1 MSKTFVLMK
10 TLLVT
15 AGLAMG
21 ANAWATD
28 PYTLT
33 DNGNGTWTETYDF
46 DAAEKGK
53 GKGNT
58 YFTRVEAFDLG
69 GTERTY
75 YSFDCDRIE
84 LNERFSADE
93 LPEGTPNKRWEIG
106 ESTPLHH
113 SFGTDHGFQVL
124 KLKAG
129 DKVAFFYT
137 GTVSFRGTPNVT
149 DAVSDGTALVSG
161 TEYTIKENGPLTV
174 TVPNNSTTQISKITI
189 TTSAPVL
196 ARPTINFSE
205 MTENAGL
212 YNPTFVPTS
221 SDAGVTFKKK
231 DDDTDVTSGYTF
243 TSAGTL
249 TVYASKDGRPNSAR
263 ASYTITA
270 AQVGMILAN
279 SVATSSIVGN
289 VNYNTGVT
297 IADGRDVTGSWALPG
312 LTFGGNSWYFRS
324 NIVRQEKDPQSLSC
338 TVLNENRVAVL
349 KHRHHR
355 TETEAEYL
363 AYDYLTSTSNSASFS
378 KQTISGVKYYSQFE
392 QYDLYVS
399 PSDVVSVTI
408 GATGYSTFSSPV
420 PLDFSG
426 ISGLTAY
433 VATSVADGAVHLT
446 SVTTAPANTG
456 LVLAGTANETYNIPV
471 TASAED
477 PASNMLV
484 GCIVSTT
491 VAADATSGF
500 NNYVLVNEGGTAKF
514 QSLVDK
520 GATVGAVGAGKAFLK
535 NGAYSSGARSLQ
547 IVFDD
552 ETTGIRSL
560 TPSPSPARPLDA
572 CYQRDARKGEGSIYT
587 LSGQRAEKP
596 TKGLYIVNGKKVIMK

>member
-1 MSKTFVLMK
+1 MK
-10 TLLVT
+10 VFLAA
-15 AGLAMG
+15 AGLCVG
-21 ANAWATD
+21 TSAWATD

-33 DNGNGTWTETYDF
+33 DNGDGTWTETYDF
-46 DAAEKGK
+46 DAAKRGK
-53 GKGNT
+53 GQGNT
-58 YFTRVEAFDLG
+58 YFTRVEAFNNVG
-69 GTERTY
+69 EGERTY

-93 LPEGTPNKRWEIG
+93 LPEGTPEKRWEIG
-106 ESTPLHH
+106 ASTPLHH
-113 SFGTDHGFQVL
+113 SFGTVHGFQVL

-129 DKVAFFYT
+129 DKVAFYYT

-149 DAVSDGTALVSG
+149 DAVSDGTALVNG
-161 TEYTIKENGPLTV
+161 TEYTIKEDNPLTV
-174 TVPNNSTTQISKITI
+174 TVANNTTTQISKITI

-196 ARPTINFSE
+196 ARPSFSFSE
-205 MTENAGL
+205 MTKSGDY

-221 SDAGVTFKKK
+221 TDDGVTFKKK

-243 TSAGTL
+243 TSAGPL
-249 TVYASKDGRPNSAR
+249 TVYASMDGRPNSAR
-263 ASYTITA
+263 ASYTVTA

-279 SVATSSIVGN
+279 SVLPSSIVGN

-297 IADGRDVTGSWALPG
+297 IADGTDVTGSWALPG

-324 NIVRQEKDPQSLSC
+324 NIVRQEKDPQSVSC

-349 KHRHHR
+349 KHRHHK

-392 QYDLYVS
+392 QYDLYVN
-399 PSDVVSVTI
+399 PSEVVSVTI
-408 GATGYSTFSSPV
+408 GATGYTTFSSPV

-426 ISGLTAY
+426 VSGLTAY
-433 VATSVADGAVHLT
+433 VARSVGDGAVHLT

-456 LVLAGTANETYNIPV
+456 LVLAGTPNATYNIPV
-471 TASAED
+471 TASAEA

-514 QSLVDK
+514 QSLVEN
-520 GATVGAVGAGKAFLK
+520 GATIPADKAFL
-535 NGAYSSGARSLQ
+535 NAGTYSAARSLQ

-552 ETTGIRSL
+552 VTTSISRIDNGEFLR
-560 TPSPSPARPLDA
+560 PSEQASPWAE
-572 CYQRDARKGEGSIYT
+572 RKVENLVYDLQGRRVN
-587 LSGQRAEKP
+587 QP
-596 TKGLYIVNGKKVIMK
+596 MKGLYIVNGKKVIMK

>member
-1 MSKTFVLMK
+1 
-10 TLLVT
+10 
-15 AGLAMG
+15 MG
-21 ANAWATD
+21 TSAWATD

-33 DNGNGTWTETYDF
+33 DNGDGTWTETYDF
-46 DAAEKGK
+46 DAARSSS
-53 GKGNT
+53 GNT
-58 YFTRVEAFDLG
+58 YFTRVEAFNLG

-93 LPEGTPNKRWEIG
+93 LGDGGTKVWEIG
-106 ESTPLHH
+106 KTTPLHH
-113 SFGTDHGFQVL
+113 TFGTNHGFQVL

-129 DKVAFFYT
+129 DKVAFFYFAGYA
-137 GTVSFRGTPNVT
+137 GTASFRGTPNVEESVNAG
-149 DAVSDGTALVSG
+149 DALVSG

-174 TVPNNSTTQISKITI
+174 TVPNNSTTQISKIAI

-196 ARPTINFSE
+196 ARPSFSFSE
-205 MTENAGL
+205 MTKSGDY

-221 SDAGVTFKKK
+221 TDAGVTFKKK

-243 TSAGTL
+243 TSAGAL
-249 TVYASKDGRPNSAR
+249 TVYASKAGRPNSAR
-263 ASYTITA
+263 ASYTVTA

-279 SVATSSIVGN
+279 SVATSSLISSAI
-289 VNYNTGVT
+289 NYETGAVPT
-297 IADGRDVTGSWALPG
+297 HGSSVSGTWIIPG
-312 LTFGGNSWYFRS
+312 LTFGSGFVFRTSPDRIKQESGS
-324 NIVRQEKDPQSLSC
+324 NNLTC
-338 TVLNENRVAVL
+338 TVLNENRVAVF
-349 KHRHHR
+349 KHNYYIHNDSTR
-355 TETEAEYL
+355 
-363 AYDYLTSTSNSASFS
+363 YDYLTSDKNYANFNKTGTGGSMKSDVFL
-378 KQTISGVKYYSQFE
+378 

-399 PSDVVSVTI
+399 PSEVVSTTI
-408 GATGYSTFSSPV
+408 GATGYSTFSCPV

-433 VATSVADGAVHLT
+433 VAKSVGDGKVTLT

-456 LVLAGTANETYNIPV
+456 LVLKGTAGVKYDIPV
-471 TASAED
+471 TASAEA
-477 PASNMLV
+477 PASNLLV

-491 VAADATSGF
+491 VAADATFDF

-514 QSLVDK
+514 QSLVEN
-520 GATVGAVGAGKAFLK
+520 GATVTGGKAFLK

-552 ETTGIRSL
+552 ETTGISRIEN
-560 TPSPSPARPLDA
+560 
-572 CYQRDARKGEGSIYT
+572 GELKVENSVYDLQGRRVT
-587 LSGQRAEKP
+587 KP

>member
-1 MSKTFVLMK
+1 MKQKLLKTMRVFLA
-10 TLLVT
+10 T
-15 AGLAMG
+15 AGLCVG
-21 ANAWATD
+21 TSAWATD

-33 DNGNGTWTETYDF
+33 DNGNDTWTETYDF
-46 DAAEKGK
+46 DAARSSS
-53 GKGNT
+53 GNT
-58 YFTRVEAFDLG
+58 YFTRFEPITVTGESNN
-69 GTERTY
+69 Y
-75 YSFDCDRIE
+75 YSFECERIE
-84 LNERFSADE
+84 LNERFSAEQLGD
-93 LPEGTPNKRWEIG
+93 GTSGKVWEIG
-106 ESTPLHH
+106 RSTPLHH
-113 SFGTDHGFQVL
+113 SFDGDHGFQVL

-129 DKVAFFYT
+129 DKVAFYFS
-137 GTVSFRGTPNVT
+137 GKAISFRGIPNVT
-149 DAVSDGTALVSG
+149 GDFYANDALVSER
-161 TEYTIKENGPLTV
+161 EYTINADGPLTV
-174 TVPNNSTTQISKITI
+174 TVPNNKTGNETQISKITI
-189 TTSAPVL
+189 TTSVPVL
-196 ARPTINFSE
+196 ARPTFSFSE
-205 MTENAGL
+205 MTESAGR
-212 YNPTFVPTS
+212 YNPTFAPTS
-221 SDAGVTFKKK
+221 TDAGVTFKKK

-263 ASYTITA
+263 ASYTVTA
-270 AQVGMILAN
+270 AQVGMILAK
-279 SVATSSIVGN
+279 SVLPSSIVGN
-289 VNYNTGVT
+289 VNYNDGTT
-297 IADGRDVTGSWALPG
+297 ISNGTNVTGSWALPG
-312 LTFGGNSWYFRS
+312 LTFGGDSWCFRS
-324 NIVRQEKDPQSLSC
+324 NIIRQEKNPQSVSC

-355 TETEAEYL
+355 TETAAEYL

-378 KQTISGVKYYSQFE
+378 KQTISDVKYYSQFE
-392 QYDLYVS
+392 QYDLYVN
-399 PSDVVSVTI
+399 PSEVVSTTI
-408 GATGYSTFSSPV
+408 GVTGYSTFSCPV

-426 ISGLTAY
+426 VSGLTAY

-456 LVLAGTANETYNIPV
+456 LVLAGTANEIYNIPV
-471 TASAED
+471 TASAEV

-514 QSLVDK
+514 QSLVEN
-520 GATVGAVGAGKAFLK
+520 GATVTGGKAFLK

-560 TPSPSPARPLDA
+560 TPNPYL
-572 CYQRDARKGEGSIYT
+572 KGEGSIYT

-596 TKGLYIVNGKKVIMK
+596 TKGLYIVNGKKVIIK

>member
-1 MSKTFVLMK
+1 MKQKLLKTMK
-10 TLLVT
+10 VFLAA
-15 AGLAMG
+15 AGLCVG
-21 ANAWATD
+21 TSAWATD

-33 DNGNGTWTETYDF
+33 DNDNGTWTETYDF
-46 DAAEKGK
+46 DAARSSS
-53 GKGNT
+53 GNT
-58 YFTRVEAFDLG
+58 YFTRFEPITVTGESNN
-69 GTERTY
+69 Y
-75 YSFDCDRIE
+75 YSFECERIE
-84 LNERFSADE
+84 LNERFSAEQLGD
-93 LPEGTPNKRWEIG
+93 GTSGKVWEIG
-106 ESTPLHH
+106 KSTPLHH
-113 SFGTDHGFQVL
+113 SFGSDHGFQVL

-129 DKVAFFYT
+129 DKVAFYFS
-137 GTVSFRGTPNVT
+137 GKAISFRGTPNVKGE
-149 DAVSDGTALVSG
+149 VSDSTDLVSS
-161 TEYTIKENGPLTV
+161 TEYTIKEDGPLTV
-174 TVPNNSTTQISKITI
+174 TVPNNKTGNETQISKITI

-212 YNPTFVPTS
+212 YNPTFKPTS

-378 KQTISGVKYYSQFE
+378 KQTISGVKHYSQFE
-392 QYDLYVS
+392 QYDLYVN
-399 PSDVVSVTI
+399 PSEVVSTTI
-408 GATGYSTFSSPV
+408 GATGYSTFSCPV

-426 ISGLTAY
+426 VSGLTAY
-433 VATSVADGAVHLT
+433 VAKSVGDGKVTLT

-456 LVLAGTANETYNIPV
+456 LVLKGTAGESYNIPV
-471 TASAED
+471 GTSAET
-477 PASNMLV
+477 PASNLLV

-514 QSLVDK
+514 QSLVDN
-520 GATVGAVGAGKAFLK
+520 GATIPANKAFL
-535 NGAYSSGARSLQ
+535 NAGTYSAARSLQ

-552 ETTGIRSL
+552 ETTGIRIL
-560 TPSPSPARPLDA
+560 TPNPYL
-572 CYQRDARKGEGSIYT
+572 KGEGSIYT

>member
-1 MSKTFVLMK
+1 MK
-10 TLLVT
+10 VFLAA
-15 AGLAMG
+15 AGLCVG
-21 ANAWATD
+21 TSAWATD

-33 DNGNGTWTETYDF
+33 DNDNGTWTETYDF
-46 DAAEKGK
+46 DAARSSS
-53 GKGNT
+53 GNT
-58 YFTRVEAFDLG
+58 YFTRFEPITVTGESNN
-69 GTERTY
+69 Y
-75 YSFDCDRIE
+75 YSFECERIE
-84 LNERFSADE
+84 LNERFSAEQLGD
-93 LPEGTPNKRWEIG
+93 GTSGKVWEIG
-106 ESTPLHH
+106 KSTPLHH
-113 SFGTDHGFQVL
+113 SFGSDHGFQVL

-129 DKVAFFYT
+129 DKVAFYFS
-137 GTVSFRGTPNVT
+137 GKAISFRGTPNVKGE
-149 DAVSDGTALVSG
+149 VSDSTDLVSS
-161 TEYTIKENGPLTV
+161 TEYTIKEDGPLTV
-174 TVPNNSTTQISKITI
+174 TVPNNKTGNETQISKITI

-212 YNPTFVPTS
+212 YNPTFKPTS

-378 KQTISGVKYYSQFE
+378 KQTISGVKHYSQFE
-392 QYDLYVS
+392 QYDLYVN
-399 PSDVVSVTI
+399 PSEVVSTTI
-408 GATGYSTFSSPV
+408 GATGYSTFSCPV

-426 ISGLTAY
+426 VSGLTAY
-433 VATSVADGAVHLT
+433 VAKSVGDGKVTLT

-456 LVLAGTANETYNIPV
+456 LVLKGTAGESYNIPV
-471 TASAED
+471 GTSAET
-477 PASNMLV
+477 PASNLLV

-514 QSLVDK
+514 QSLVDN
-520 GATVGAVGAGKAFLK
+520 GATIPANKAFL
-535 NGAYSSGARSLQ
+535 NAGTYSAARSLQ

-552 ETTGIRSL
+552 ETTGIRIL
-560 TPSPSPARPLDA
+560 TPNPYL
-572 CYQRDARKGEGSIYT
+572 KGEGSIYT

>member
-1 MSKTFVLMK
+1 MRVFLAA
-10 TLLVT
+10 
-15 AGLAMG
+15 AGLCVG
-21 ANAWATD
+21 TSAWATD

-33 DNGNGTWTETYDF
+33 DNGDGTWTETYDF
-46 DAAEKGK
+46 DAARSSS
-53 GKGNT
+53 GNT
-58 YFTRVEAFDLG
+58 YFTRVEAFNLG

-93 LPEGTPNKRWEIG
+93 LGDGGTKVWEIG
-106 ESTPLHH
+106 KSTPLHH

-137 GTVSFRGTPNVT
+137 GTISFRGTPNVT

-161 TEYTIKENGPLTV
+161 TEYTIKENNPLTV
-174 TVPNNSTTQISKITI
+174 TVANNTTTQITKITI

-196 ARPTINFSE
+196 ARPTFSFSE
-205 MTENAGL
+205 MTQSGSL
-212 YNPTFVPTS
+212 YYPKFVPTS
-221 SDAGVTFKKK
+221 TDDGVTFKKK

-263 ASYTITA
+263 ASYTVTA
-270 AQVGMILAN
+270 AQVGMILAK
-279 SVATSSIVGN
+279 SVLPSSIVGN
-289 VNYNTGVT
+289 VNYNDGTT
-297 IADGRDVTGSWALPG
+297 IADGTNVTGSWALPG
-312 LTFGGNSWYFRS
+312 LTFGGNSWYFIS

-349 KHRHHR
+349 KHRHHK

-392 QYDLYVS
+392 QYDLYVN
-399 PSDVVSVTI
+399 PSEVVSTTI
-408 GATGYSTFSSPV
+408 GATGYSTFSCPV

-426 ISGLTAY
+426 VSGLTAY
-433 VATSVADGAVHLT
+433 VAKSVGDGKVTLT

-456 LVLAGTANETYNIPV
+456 LVLKGTAGESYNIPV
-471 TASAED
+471 GTSAET
-477 PASNMLV
+477 PASNLLV
-484 GCIVSTT
+484 GCIVETT
-491 VAADATSGF
+491 VAKDATSGF
-500 NNYVLVNEGGTAKF
+500 NNYVLVKESGTAKF
-514 QSLVDK
+514 QSLVDH
-520 GATVGAVGAGKAFLK
+520 GATVGAGKAFLK
-535 NGAYSSGARSLQ
+535 NGAYNSVGARSLQ

-552 ETTGIRSL
+552 ETTGISRIEN
-560 TPSPSPARPLDA
+560 
-572 CYQRDARKGEGSIYT
+572 GELKVENSVYDLQGRRMT
-587 LSGQRAEKP
+587 KP
-596 TKGLYIVNGKKVIMK
+596 TKGLYIVSGKKVIMK